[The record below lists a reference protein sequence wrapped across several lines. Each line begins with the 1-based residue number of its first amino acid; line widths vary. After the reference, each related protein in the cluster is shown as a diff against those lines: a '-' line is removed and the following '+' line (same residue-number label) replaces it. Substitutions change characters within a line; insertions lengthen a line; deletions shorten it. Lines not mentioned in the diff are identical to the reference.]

1 MYVDD
6 NARGG
11 ILEPPGICDV
21 KFRKPD
27 LVASMHRMDSKLQA
41 LDNELAAV
49 EESLDEPQAAELR
62 NQIAVRETQ
71 LMPLYTQISHEF
83 ADLHDRPGR
92 MIAKGVIRD
101 VVPWERARE
110 YFYWRVRRR
119 LAQDG
124 LVAQLKAADGDL
136 THGACLNVVRGWVEE
151 KAAAWEDD
159 KAALAVFETDAEKIQ
174 AAIDGT
180 KEKATAKLIT
190 QMLQSLSPEAKSSIL
205 GEVM

>member
-1 MYVDD
+1 MFSFP
-6 NARGG
+6 
-11 ILEPPGICDV
+11 EPSSSNGV
-21 KFRKPD
+21 EGSTGVTD
-27 LVASMHRMDSKLQA
+27 LQWKDLSPIERS
-41 LDNELAAV
+41 AV
-49 EESLDEPQAAELR
+49 
-62 NQIAVRETQ
+62 
-71 LMPLYTQISHEF
+71 
-83 ADLHDRPGR
+83 
-92 MIAKGVIRD
+92 IAKGVIRD

-151 KAAAWEDD
+151 KDAAWEDD